1 MLLLRSAR
9 RLSEKGVDLRDINAN
24 LQAASCLVQ
33 TSLETIAV
41 SAGNSTAGGQFVW
54 VSLKRTI
61 EQARPGKQED
71 SIVLLLVL
79 FSFQLAQYYEY

>member
-24 LQAASCLVQ
+24 LQAASCLQ